1 MEPEKALQV
10 LATAA
15 EPTFQHTNQSGAAVV
30 SALQV
35 LEKLLNENAPVTVPD
50 SPEPGELR

>member
-35 LEKLLNENAPVTVPD
+35 LEKLIKEPAPVIVPD
-50 SPEPGELR
+50 PAEPGES

>member
-1 MEPEKALQV
+1 MTPQKALQV

-30 SALQV
+30 SAIQV
-35 LEKLLNENAPVTVPD
+35 LEKLIQEPAPVIVPED
-50 SPEPGELR
+50 